1 LKGDFPLQPE
11 VEAFLSSLQAG
22 FSENTILAY
31 QNDLNQLVK
40 FVGSKLGSSD
50 TLQWSQ
56 VNRDLL
62 MSYILNLKE
71 RHYSA
76 TTVARKIAAVRSFF
90 AYLVKE
96 GKLKTDPARSLG
108 LPRVGKTLPKPISIY
123 QVRQLLEQPAKL
135 NTPEAKRDKAMLELV
150 YASGMRVSE
159 LVGLNVEDV
168 NLGEKYVRCLG
179 KGSKE
184 RIIPVHDQAV
194 DFIKEYITAARPKL
208 IRNKIEK
215 ALFLNRL
222 GERLT
227 RQGFWQ
233 LLKGHAKSA
242 GLGDAI
248 TPHTL
253 RHSFATHLLS
263 GGADLRAVQTLLG
276 HANIS
281 TTQVYTQVTTE
292 RVRQV
297 YDKSHPRAK

>member
-1 LKGDFPLQPE
+1 MKGELELRAE
-11 VEAFLSSLQAG
+11 VESFLSSLQAG
-22 FSENTILAY
+22 FSNNTILAY
-31 QNDLNQLVK
+31 QNDLNQLAK
-40 FVGSKLGSSD
+40 FVRAKLGGSD
-50 TLQWSQ
+50 ALQWSQ
-56 VNRDLL
+56 VDRDLL
-62 MSYILNLKE
+62 MSYIVNLKE
-71 RHYSA
+71 RNYSA

-90 AYLVKE
+90 AYLVRE
-96 GKLKTDPARSLG
+96 GKLKTDPAHSLG
-108 LPRVGKTLPKPISIY
+108 MPRVGKSLPKPISIY
-123 QVRQLLEQPAKL
+123 QVRQLLEQPAKR
-135 NTPEAKRDKAMLELV
+135 NTPEAKRDKAMLELL

-159 LVGLNVEDV
+159 LVGLNLDDV
-168 NLGEKYVRCLG
+168 SLGQSYVRCLG

-184 RIIPVHDQAV
+184 RLIPIHQQAV
-194 DFIKEYITAARPKL
+194 DFVKEYITVARPKL
-208 IRNKIEK
+208 VRNSSEK

-233 LLKGHAKSA
+233 LLKGYAKSA
-242 GLGDAI
+242 GLGGDV

-281 TTQVYTQVTTE
+281 TTQVYTQVTSE

>member
-1 LKGDFPLQPE
+1 MQAE
-11 VEAFLSSLQAG
+11 VESFLTSLQAS
-22 FSENTILAY
+22 FSDNTILAY

-40 FVGSKLGSSD
+40 FIPTKLGSSN
-50 TLQWSQ
+50 TIQWSQ

-62 MSYILNLKE
+62 MGYILNLKE

-90 AYLVKE
+90 AYMVKE
-96 GKLKTDPARSLG
+96 GKIKTDPARNLG
-108 LPRVGKTLPKPISIY
+108 LPRVGKTLPKPITVY
-123 QVRQLLEQPAKL
+123 QVRQLLEQPTKL

-159 LVGLNVEDV
+159 LVGLNVDDI
-168 NLGEKYVRCLG
+168 NLDQSYVRCFG

-184 RIIPVHDQAV
+184 RIIPIHQQAV
-194 DFIKEYITAARPKL
+194 DFLKEYVTVARPKL
-208 IRNKIEK
+208 MRNKTEK
-215 ALFLNRL
+215 AVFLNRL

-233 LLKGHAKSA
+233 LLKGYAKSA
-242 GLGDAI
+242 GLGDGV

-281 TTQVYTQVTTE
+281 TTQVYTQVTNE

>member
-1 LKGDFPLQPE
+1 MLQAE

-22 FSENTILAY
+22 FSINTILAY
-31 QNDLNQLVK
+31 QNDLNQLVR
-40 FVGSKLGSSD
+40 FIRSKLGGSD
-50 TLQWSQ
+50 ALQWSQ

-90 AYLVKE
+90 AYLIKE

-123 QVRQLLEQPAKL
+123 QVRQLLEQPTKL

-168 NLGEKYVRCLG
+168 NLGQSYVRCLG

-184 RIIPVHDQAV
+184 RIIPIHQQAV
-194 DFIKEYITAARPKL
+194 DFVKEYVTAARPKL
-208 IRNKIEK
+208 MRNNSEK

-242 GLGDAI
+242 GLGDKV

-297 YDKSHPRAK
+297 YDKAHPRAK